1 MALTIKQI
9 NGKIAHLTKSHAKF
23 NDEVQLLL
31 CSIAQY
37 AYEKNVDPATR
48 LLITNPDE
56 KDVKKRQ
63 FRFDSVDNTVLIHWI
78 EKHMP
83 ARWVASSASFAFNKS
98 FVGEYDAVALM
109 ASPWY
114 QKAVKPRQVSSSLDM
129 LDSLR
134 SFIKRQEKEAARV
147 IDGQPIAVEHAE
159 ILDMMKAIA
168 NKVEYAEKKEA

>member
-23 NDEVQLLL
+23 NDEVQVLL

-37 AYEKNVDPATR
+37 AYEKNVDPVTR

-98 FVGEYDAVALM
+98 FNVDYDAVALM

-134 SFIKRQEKEAARV
+134 SFIKRQEKEVARV
-147 IDGQPIAVEHAE
+147 IDGQPITVEHAE

>member
-23 NDEVQLLL
+23 NDEVQVLL

-37 AYEKNVDPATR
+37 AYDKNVDPATR
-48 LLITNPDE
+48 LLIINPDE

-98 FVGEYDAVALM
+98 FEGEYDAVALM
-109 ASPWY
+109 ASPWWK
-114 QKAVKPRQVSSSLDM
+114 KAVKPTNVSSSLDM
-129 LDSLR
+129 LESLR
-134 SFIKRQEKEAARV
+134 SFIKRMEKEASRE
-147 IDGQPIAVEHAE
+147 INGEKITVEHAE
-159 ILDMMKAIA
+159 ILTKLAVLA
-168 NKVEYAEKKEA
+168 NDAEYAEKKEA

>member
-23 NDEVQLLL
+23 NDEVQVLL

-37 AYEKNVDPATR
+37 AYDKNVDPATR
-48 LLITNPDE
+48 LLILNPDE
-56 KDVKKRQ
+56 PDAKKRQ
-63 FRFDSVDNTVLIHWI
+63 FRFDSVDNKVLIHWI

-83 ARWVASSASFAFNKS
+83 ARWVNSTASFAFNKS
-98 FVGEYDAVALM
+98 FDDEYDAAELM
-109 ASPWY
+109 ASPWWK
-114 QKAVKPRQVSSSLDM
+114 KAVKPTAVASSLDM

-147 IDGQPIAVEHAE
+147 IDGTPITVEHAE
-159 ILDMMKAIA
+159 IMDMLKSIA

>member
-23 NDEVQLLL
+23 NDEVQVLL

-48 LLITNPDE
+48 LLIINPDE

-98 FVGEYDAVALM
+98 FEGEYDAVTLM

-129 LDSLR
+129 LDALR

-147 IDGQPIAVEHAE
+147 IDGQAIAVEHAE
-159 ILDMMKAIA
+159 IMDMLKAIA

>member
-1 MALTIKQI
+1 MSLTIKQI
-9 NGKIAHLTKSHAKF
+9 NGKIASLTKSHAKF
-23 NDEVQLLL
+23 NDEVQVLL

-48 LLITNPDE
+48 LLIINPDE

-63 FRFDSVDNTVLIHWI
+63 FRFDSVDNKVLIHWI

-98 FVGEYDAVALM
+98 FGGEYDAVTLM
-109 ASPWY
+109 SEPWWK
-114 QKAVKPRQVSSSLDM
+114 KAVKPTSVSSSLDM
-129 LDSLR
+129 LESLR

-147 IDGQPIAVEHAE
+147 IDGNPISVEHAE
-159 ILDMMKAIA
+159 IMDMLKAIA
-168 NKVEYAEKKEA
+168 NKVEYAENKEA